1 MRSPH
6 PLGLANHV
14 IVALG
19 LVLARIRVNHVTQ
32 FLRVRVRVR
41 VRVDLVNCKVVIDY
55 FFGVKLKILLRVS
68 SYLAIFRQEY

>member
-1 MRSPH
+1 
-6 PLGLANHV
+6 LGK
-14 IVALG
+14 
-19 LVLARIRVNHVTQ
+19 IRVRCTTKSGVSPDADNVN
-32 FLRVRVRVR
+32 LRVRVRVR